1 MYKLADNALTYFH
14 YPSNTIFH
22 NLEDIEALILCYAKT
37 RAYYCNQL
45 DSQVLIEIIKHF
57 WNAKNKLENRFNI
70 ADFIASSI
78 TTLSTSTSDTDK
90 LNALKGITYPL
101 FCVHNPPKC

>member
-1 MYKLADNALTYFH
+1 MYKLTENAMTYLN

-22 NLEDIEALILCYAKT
+22 SLEDIESIILCYAKT

-57 WNAKNKLENRFNI
+57 WNAITELGNRHNI
-70 ADFIASSI
+70 ADFIDSSI
-78 TTLSTSTSDTDK
+78 TTLSTSTSDADK

-101 FCVHNPPKC
+101 FCQT

>member
-1 MYKLADNALTYFH
+1 MEILF
-14 YPSNTIFH
+14 
-22 NLEDIEALILCYAKT
+22 ILCYAKT
-37 RAYYCNQL
+37 RAYYCNQS

-57 WNAKNKLENRFNI
+57 WNAKNKLDNRFNI